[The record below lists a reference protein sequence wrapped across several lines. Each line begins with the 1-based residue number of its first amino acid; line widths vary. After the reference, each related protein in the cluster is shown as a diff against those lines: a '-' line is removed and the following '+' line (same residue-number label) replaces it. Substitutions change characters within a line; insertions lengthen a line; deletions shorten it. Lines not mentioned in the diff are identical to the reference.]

1 MKTNRLFITVMM
13 AAIFSCGNML
23 AQNAQAPNQKKK
35 LTPEQRQEMQI
46 NRMQKSLMLDD
57 ETAAKFAPL
66 YKEYLEALKACRT
79 KMKQEKPQQRKA
91 ERTDAEIKKQLEER
105 LAKQKKVVETKQTY
119 LAKFEKILNAR
130 QLEKVFRM
138 DRPGK
143 MHKRMGQKPC
153 QMMHGKMGRPGQ
165 MPAPGCPHQ
174 CPAAPQAPQGR

>member
-1 MKTNRLFITVMM
+1 MKTNRLFITIMM

-79 KMKQEKPQQRKA
+79 EMKQEKPQQRKA
-91 ERTDAEIKKQLEER
+91 ERTDAEIKNTHYWVRSRDGLES
-105 LAKQKKVVETKQTY
+105 A
-119 LAKFEKILNAR
+119 
-130 QLEKVFRM
+130 
-138 DRPGK
+138 G
-143 MHKRMGQKPC
+143 
-153 QMMHGKMGRPGQ
+153 
-165 MPAPGCPHQ
+165 
-174 CPAAPQAPQGR
+174 

>member
-1 MKTNRLFITVMM
+1 MEMTMKTNRLFITVMM

-46 NRMQKSLMLDD
+46 NRMQKSLLLDD

-79 KMKQEKPQQRKA
+79 EMKQEKPQQRKA

-130 QLEKVFRM
+130 QLEKLFAAPRHNKHM
-138 DRPGK
+138 QAGPCAPQCNK
-143 MHKRMGQKPC
+143 KP
-153 QMMHGKMGRPGQ
+153 MRGN
-165 MPAPGCPHQ
+165 GCPLQHQ
-174 CPAAPQAPQGR
+174 PGECCPR

>member
-1 MKTNRLFITVMM
+1 MEMTMKTNRLFITVMM

-79 KMKQEKPQQRKA
+79 EMKQEKPQQRKA

-130 QLEKVFRM
+130 QLEKLFAVPRHNKHMQAGPRNFKRNEKQL
-138 DRPGK
+138 PGN
-143 MHKRMGQKPC
+143 
-153 QMMHGKMGRPGQ
+153 
-165 MPAPGCPHQ
+165 GCPFQHQ
-174 CPAAPQAPQGR
+174 PGECCPR